1 LQIQVKQLS
10 DFTSDTLIVAI
21 IKCFERI
28 SQMLTEKDNFVD
40 LKFLRSQNL
49 KEATHKFKVCQA
61 LTQYLKTL
69 GYYYDISFNVFL
81 YPSVKETRKL
91 LGFLFEFIFKG
102 EEEQDQL
109 GGGGAKVQP
118 SNEFEVLLKRRL
130 GKWSHKPWMMPAF
143 LKTATRRSAFVGA
156 GDIIQVNPDVDLQRI
171 GQCKSKKAK
180 GVYELMRT
188 FRVGEKVDL
197 Y

>member
-1 LQIQVKQLS
+1 
-10 DFTSDTLIVAI
+10 
-21 IKCFERI
+21 
-28 SQMLTEKDNFVD
+28 MLTEKDNFVD

-49 KEATHKFKVCQA
+49 TEATHKFKVCQA

-81 YPSVKETRKL
+81 YPSVKETRRL